1 MIDQALK
8 QKVLD
13 ELAWQPGF
21 DESDIGVTVRGGFVT
36 LTGHVRSYAEK
47 YAAERAA
54 GRVTGVRAIVDEMEV
69 RYSSGIDHGDAELAR
84 RAFDVISWDLSV
96 PRNRVKIRIEKGWVT
111 LEGDVDWRFQKQAA
125 EADIRNLPGVM
136 GVSNAIE
143 IKPKAQV
150 CNVEQ
155 QIKAAF
161 RRNAE
166 FEAENIVITLNGRTV
181 SLTGQVGSYHERTLA
196 ADAAWS
202 APGVAEVHDL
212 MTVDQGLARPQL
224 RRANLPRSR
233 KSN

>member
-1 MIDQALK
+1 MIDLALK

-36 LTGHVRSYAEK
+36 LSGHVKSYVEK

-54 GRVTGVRAIVDEMEV
+54 GRVTGVRAIADEIEV
-69 RYSSGIDHGDAELAR
+69 RVRHLSSVDHDDAELAK

-96 PRNRVKIRIEKGWVT
+96 PKNRVKIKIEKGWVI
-111 LEGDVDWRFQKQAA
+111 LEGDVDWHFQKQAA

-143 IKPKAQV
+143 VKPKAKV
-150 CNVEQ
+150 SNVEQ

-166 FEAENIVITLNGRTV
+166 FEAENIVITLDGRAVT
-181 SLTGQVGSYHERTLA
+181 LTGQVGSYHERTLA
-196 ADAAWS
+196 ADTAWS

-212 MTVDQGLARPQL
+212 MTVD
-224 RRANLPRSR
+224 
-233 KSN
+233 

>member
-1 MIDQALK
+1 LEGATIDQALK

-21 DESDIGVTVRGGFVT
+21 DETDIGVTVRGGFVT
-36 LTGHVRSYAEK
+36 LTGHVKSYAEK

-54 GRVTGVRAIVDEMEV
+54 GTVTGVRAIADEMEV
-69 RYSSGIDHGDAELAR
+69 RNLSSVDHSDAELAG

-96 PRNRVKIRIEKGWVT
+96 PKNRVKVKSESGWVT

-143 IKPKAQV
+143 IKPKARV
-150 CNVEQ
+150 CDVEK

-166 FEAENIVITLNGRTV
+166 FEAENIVVTANGRTV
-181 SLTGQVGSYHERTLA
+181 TLTGQVGSYHERTLA
-196 ADAAWS
+196 ADTAWS
-202 APGVAEVHDL
+202 APGVTEVHDL
-212 MTVDQGLARPQL
+212 MTVD
-224 RRANLPRSR
+224 
-233 KSN
+233 

>member
-8 QKVLD
+8 QKVRD
-13 ELAWQPGF
+13 ELAWQPDF

-36 LTGHVRSYAEK
+36 LTGHVKSYAEK

-54 GRVTGVRAIVDEMEV
+54 GTVTGVRAIADEMEV
-69 RYSSGIDHGDAELAR
+69 RNLSSVDHSDAELAG

-96 PRNRVKIRIEKGWVT
+96 PKNRVKVKSESGWVT

-143 IKPKAQV
+143 IKPKARV
-150 CNVEQ
+150 CDVEK

-166 FEAENIVITLNGRTV
+166 FEAENIVITLDGRTV
-181 SLTGQVGSYHERTLA
+181 TLTGQVGSYHERTLA
-196 ADAAWS
+196 AETAWS
-202 APGVAEVHDL
+202 APGVTQVHDL
-212 MTVDQGLARPQL
+212 MTVD
-224 RRANLPRSR
+224 
-233 KSN
+233 

>member
-1 MIDQALK
+1 LEGATIDQALK

-21 DESDIGVTVRGGFVT
+21 DETDIGVTVRGGFVT
-36 LTGHVRSYAEK
+36 LTGHVKSYAEK

-54 GRVTGVRAIVDEMEV
+54 GTVTGVRAIADEMEV
-69 RYSSGIDHGDAELAR
+69 RNLSSVDHSDAELAR

-96 PRNRVKIRIEKGWVT
+96 PKNRVKVKSESGWVT

-143 IKPKAQV
+143 IKPKARV
-150 CNVEQ
+150 CDVEK

-166 FEAENIVITLNGRTV
+166 FEAENIVVTANGRTV
-181 SLTGQVGSYHERTLA
+181 TLTGQVGSYHERTLA
-196 ADAAWS
+196 ADTAWS
-202 APGVAEVHDL
+202 APGVTEVHDL
-212 MTVDQGLARPQL
+212 MTVA
-224 RRANLPRSR
+224 
-233 KSN
+233 